1 MAADK
6 PNVVANGSPGN
17 EGGTLPGI
25 LTQIGLILAPAGL
38 VALFCQV
45 LEASNRTTG
54 ASSLAVVFLT
64 SICIYRRPINR
75 YVPSSILTGLL
86 VALSVV
92 FFFNYQNLLLKDT
105 GLIKW
110 YRQSNQFLAEID
122 PELERS
128 QQEVWFFG
136 TNFNI
141 SVGEHRDLLLRKLS
155 TGIDIRYLIFDPKSG
170 QLDELAADFNQSPAE
185 LRAECEKGLES
196 IVELQKQWKSQSS
209 TVPRPGELQV
219 RVFDAHPHARFYI
232 FDPGSTEG
240 NTLFVPYVNNLNSP
254 NVPGYLLQNIPKGV
268 FEQYFDGIRKLWAR
282 SETLEQHQN
291 NHAPVH

>member
-1 MAADK
+1 MTADK
-6 PNVVANGSPGN
+6 PNLVADGAPGN
-17 EGGTLPGI
+17 ESGTLPGL

-75 YVPSSILTGLL
+75 YVPSSLLTGLL
-86 VALSVV
+86 VALSAV
-92 FFFNYQNLLLKDT
+92 FFFNYQNILLKDT

-122 PELERS
+122 PEIVQS

-136 TNFNI
+136 TNFHI
-141 SVGEHRDLLLRKLS
+141 SAGEHRDLLLRKLS
-155 TGIDIRYLIFDPKSG
+155 SGIDIKYLIFDPKSS
-170 QLDELAADFNQSPAE
+170 QLDELAADFNQSPGE

-196 IVELQKQWKSQSS
+196 IVELQRQWKSQTS
-209 TVPRPGELQV
+209 TVTRPGELQV
-219 RVFDAHPHARFYI
+219 ESLRRASSPPILYI
-232 FDPGSTEG
+232 
-240 NTLFVPYVNNLNSP
+240 
-254 NVPGYLLQNIPKGV
+254 
-268 FEQYFDGIRKLWAR
+268 
-282 SETLEQHQN
+282 
-291 NHAPVH
+291 